1 MAVVKYFI
9 IITIIITA
17 YIRAIHIPVCHS
29 YFFRCFRRK
38 EEGWMRSQLV
48 ESDITRARNG
58 LCSRHYLL
66 LVEVTAFMHLVQ
78 QMYLSARYIK
88 VHSVFL
94 KCILE

>member
-1 MAVVKYFI
+1 M
-9 IITIIITA
+9 TA
-17 YIRAIHIPVCHS
+17 
-29 YFFRCFRRK
+29 
-38 EEGWMRSQLV
+38 QLV
-48 ESDITRARNG
+48 ERDITRARNG